1 MNDPVHAAV
10 IERPGY
16 APGVGNESGVSA
28 VSWGAVLGGAFV
40 TAAMSLILLAL
51 GSGLGFLSLSPWQDV
66 GTAAK
71 TLGIVGAIYLA
82 LTQLVAGA
90 LGGYVAGRLRT
101 RWVDVHTDEVYF
113 RDTAHGFL
121 VWAVGLVATAAF
133 VTSAAT
139 ALIGGAAKVGGAALV
154 AGAAGAGAAASQPA
168 SENATA
174 TGSGAN
180 AYASYLAD
188 RLLRREAAPNAAGTA
203 ANGAEANP
211 PGNAPSGAATTT
223 ETSSA
228 SATAQTGVAPAD
240 AATRAEMAR
249 LFAVGLRKGDL
260 SPADRAYA
268 ASVVARNTGMSQAD
282 AERRV
287 DEVVV
292 QAKTT
297 ADEARAAAD
306 TGRKAAAY
314 FSLWAFASL
323 LLGAFSSSYAAT
335 RGGRRRDGL
344 VG

>member
-1 MNDPVHAAV
+1 
-10 IERPGY
+10 
-16 APGVGNESGVSA
+16 
-28 VSWGAVLGGAFV
+28 
-40 TAAMSLILLAL
+40 MSLILLTL
-51 GSGLGFLSLSPWQDV
+51 GSGLGFLSVSPWQDV

-82 LTQLVAGA
+82 LTQLIAGA

-121 VWAVGLVATAAF
+121 VWAVSVVVTAAF
-133 VTSAAT
+133 VGSAGT
-139 ALIGGAAKVGGAALV
+139 ALIGGTAKLGGAALA
-154 AGAAGAGAAASQPA
+154 AGAAGAGTAAASQPMNA
-168 SENATA
+168 DATA
-174 TGSGAN
+174 TGSAGN
-180 AYASYLAD
+180 GYASYLAD
-188 RLLRREAAPNAAGTA
+188 RLLRREPASNATAAA
-203 ANGAEANP
+203 ANGAQGGAAD
-211 PGNAPSGAATTT
+211 NAPSASTTT
-223 ETSSA
+223 TDTTMA
-228 SATAQTGVAPAD
+228 SATTQTSVAPAD
-240 AATRAEMAR
+240 ATTRAEMAR
-249 LFAVGLRKGDL
+249 LFAVGVRNGDL

-268 ASVVARNTGMSQAD
+268 ASVVARSTGLSQAD

-344 VG
+344 LD